1 MKNLSFKKIQ
11 MFDVVVVFFK
21 MATPVCSRL
30 HFDLIKHF
38 TQKPFIFKNVVFCIF
53 NQRNEEEKE
62 NFSKTPLNCCS
73 CKCTFLGKNSY
84 QYLQHIVRKNEI
96 EKCSLITLFK
106 CIYLHF
112 HCNALYGRVHLRN
125 KFHFRRFMEI

>member
-1 MKNLSFKKIQ
+1 MV
-11 MFDVVVVFFK
+11 DVFFK
-21 MATPVCSRL
+21 MASPVCSRL

-38 TQKPFIFKNVVFCIF
+38 TQKPYIFKNVFF
-53 NQRNEEEKE
+53 FFFFFFAFLTKNEEEKE

-84 QYLQHIVRKNEI
+84 KYLQHIVRKNEI

-112 HCNALYGRVHLRN
+112 HSNALNGRVHLRN
-125 KFHFRRFMEI
+125 EFLFLIDDD